1 MKLLV
6 VLQTHSKGDNQ
17 HYQGFNKHQR
27 FCNAPKSE
35 VQRRCTRSL
44 IESMNYAKELF
55 EDSDFELVVYDDHS
69 DDSAVVELKNNL
81 NIATFKTQFIELDT
95 YGIMPSILK
104 CYEHGRD
111 FGKEVVYFAQDD
123 YLYDTTA
130 IYDMLITMLNT
141 SSALRNFTSIYPYDD
156 PYKYIPENTVV
167 QSHIIRSQKRH
178 WRTLPMTASCFMVHH
193 KMLTDNWDLFE
204 AMGKHPVDS
213 KMEDNT
219 INKLFR
225 ERGYY
230 LFVPIPS
237 LALHMQYDTE
247 EDNQINWRE
256 WWDRYDRPEPLT
268 PTTDATVLNVG
279 FGGHSI
285 KDMLYTDVFENMR
298 EITLDIDNKYNP
310 DIIADICNISHIP
323 DNYVDCAYTSHMIEH
338 IDYFKVPTM
347 IKELLRICKPGG
359 YVRVLTPNIQKIAI
373 PLASGD
379 ILKTLYDSKGGPISA
394 IDIMFGHRHSVHR
407 HRVDFM
413 IHRTAFT
420 KKVFETLAEEHEFEM
435 DIKEVGWDLLVDIKK
450 PTSSTVR

>member
-1 MKLLV
+1 
-6 VLQTHSKGDNQ
+6 
-17 HYQGFNKHQR
+17 
-27 FCNAPKSE
+27 
-35 VQRRCTRSL
+35 
-44 IESMNYAKELF
+44 MNYAKELF
-55 EDSDFELVVYDDHS
+55 EESDFELVVYDDHS
-69 DDSAVVELKNNL
+69 DASAIVELKNNL
-81 NIATFKTQFIELDT
+81 NIATFKTQFIELET

-111 FGKEVVYFAQDD
+111 FGQEVVYFAQDD

-130 IYDMLITMLNT
+130 IYDMIVTMLNT
-141 SSALRNFTSIYPYDD
+141 SGALRNFTSIYPYND
-156 PYKYIPENTVV
+156 PYKYIPENTAV

-193 KMLTDNWDLFE
+193 KMLIDNWDLFE
-204 AMGKHPVDS
+204 AMGKHPVNS

-247 EDNQINWRE
+247 EDDQMNWRE
-256 WWDRYDRPEPLT
+256 WWDRYDRPESLT

-279 FGGHSI
+279 FGGHSL
-285 KDMLYTDVFENMR
+285 KDMLYTEPFVDMR
-298 EITLDIDNKYNP
+298 EITLDIDNKFNP

-323 DNYVDCAYTSHMIEH
+323 DNYVDCVYTSHMIEH
-338 IDYFKVPTM
+338 IDYFKVPTV
-347 IKELLRICKPGG
+347 IKELLRICKTDG
-359 YVRVLTPNIQKIAI
+359 YVRILTPNIQKIAV

-379 ILKTLYDSKGGPISA
+379 ILRPLYDSNGGPISA

-420 KKVFETLAEEHEFEM
+420 KKVFETLAEEYGFVME
-435 DIKEVGWDLLVDIKK
+435 IKELGWDLLVDIKK
-450 PTSSTVR
+450 TSSST